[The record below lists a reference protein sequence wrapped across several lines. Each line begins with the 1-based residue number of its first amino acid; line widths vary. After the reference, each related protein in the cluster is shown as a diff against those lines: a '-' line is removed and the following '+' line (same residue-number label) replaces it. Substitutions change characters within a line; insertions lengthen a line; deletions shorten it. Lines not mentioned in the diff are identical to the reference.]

1 MKVSNLTILTVSIV
15 FLFLF
20 GPLCNSNGQNTKIG
34 INTVAIDAGHGGKDA
49 GAVGR
54 TYKEKDI
61 NLAVALR
68 LGKLINEN
76 YPDVKVVYTRK
87 TDVFIPLNERGQI
100 ANKAGADLFIS
111 IHINSAESSS
121 ATGTSTYVM
130 GVDKTGANLK
140 VAMKENDVITFEE
153 DYSSK
158 YQGYTPGSPESFI
171 IFSLMQFSHQSQSI
185 LLADMV
191 QKQFN
196 TNTNMKDRGVRQAGF
211 LVLWSAAMP
220 SILAEF
226 GFISNST
233 EEKFIGSEKGR
244 DTYAKCLFNAFSEY
258 KTRCEGHGTLIVL
271 DSEKQNEEVETA
283 TGSRDS
289 EEEEEVVASKG
300 SDAELIYRIQVAS
313 ADRKLPK
320 NAAQF
325 KEYRGKVTEIR
336 IGNLYKY
343 YVEEAST
350 YADALNLQRR
360 VRKSIKDAFMVPF
373 IDGKPVSVE
382 EARKRENP

>member
-1 MKVSNLTILTVSIV
+1 MKVSNLTILTASIV
-15 FLFLF
+15 LLLLF

-140 VAMKENDVITFEE
+140 VAMKENDVITYEE

-158 YQGYTPGSPESFI
+158 YQGYKPGSPESFI

-196 TNTNMKDRGVRQAGF
+196 ANTNMRDRGVRQAGF

-271 DSEKQNEEVETA
+271 DNDKTDEEIDSTTENGNLQEEDVA
-283 TGSRDS
+283 ASGS
-289 EEEEEVVASKG
+289 

-373 IDGKPVSVE
+373 ANGKPISVE
-382 EARKRENP
+382 EARRRENP

>member
-140 VAMKENDVITFEE
+140 VAMKENDVITYEE

-158 YQGYTPGSPESFI
+158 YQGYKPGSPESFI

-196 TNTNMKDRGVRQAGF
+196 ANTNMRDRGVRQAGF

-258 KTRCEGHGTLIVL
+258 KTRSEGHGTLIVL
-271 DSEKQNEEVETA
+271 DNDKTDEEIDSTTENGNLQEEDVA
-283 TGSRDS
+283 ASGS
-289 EEEEEVVASKG
+289 

-373 IDGKPVSVE
+373 ANGKPISVE
-382 EARKRENP
+382 EARRRENP

>member
-1 MKVSNLTILTVSIV
+1 MKVSNLTILTASIV
-15 FLFLF
+15 LLLLF

-140 VAMKENDVITFEE
+140 VAMKENDVITYEE

-158 YQGYTPGSPESFI
+158 YQGYKPGSPESFI

-196 TNTNMKDRGVRQAGF
+196 ANTNMRDRGVRQAGF

-258 KTRCEGHGTLIVL
+258 KTRSEGHGTLIVL
-271 DSEKQNEEVETA
+271 DNDKTDEEIDSTTENGNLQEEDVA
-283 TGSRDS
+283 ASGS
-289 EEEEEVVASKG
+289 

-350 YADALNLQRR
+350 YADAMNLQRR

-373 IDGKPVSVE
+373 IDGKPISVE

>member
-1 MKVSNLTILTVSIV
+1 MKVSNHTILTASIV
-15 FLFLF
+15 LLLLF
-20 GPLCNSNGQNTKIG
+20 GPWCKSNGQNTKIG

-121 ATGTSTYVM
+121 ASGTSTYVM

-140 VAMKENDVITFEE
+140 VAMKENDVITYEE

-196 TNTNMKDRGVRQAGF
+196 AKTNMRDRGVRQAGF

-233 EEKFIGSEKGR
+233 EEKFIGSKKGR
-244 DTYAKCLFNAFSEY
+244 DTYARCLFNAFSEY

-271 DSEKQNEEVETA
+271 DDDKPEGNSVSESNDTQESQEELSA
-283 TGSRDS
+283 PSRSDS
-289 EEEEEVVASKG
+289 RP
-300 SDAELIYRIQVAS
+300 IYRIQVAS

-325 KEYRGKVTEIR
+325 KEYRGKVTEMR
-336 IGNLYKY
+336 IGNMYKY

-350 YADALNLQRR
+350 YSEALTLQRR

-373 IDGKPVSVE
+373 IDGEPVSVD
-382 EARKRENP
+382 EARKHENQ

>member
-1 MKVSNLTILTVSIV
+1 MKVSNHTILTVSIV
-15 FLFLF
+15 LLFLF
-20 GPLCNSNGQNTKIG
+20 GPLCKSNGQNTKIG

-68 LGKLINEN
+68 LGKLINEH

-140 VAMKENDVITFEE
+140 VAMKENDVITYEE

-196 TNTNMKDRGVRQAGF
+196 SNTNMKDRGVRQAGF

-244 DTYAKCLFNAFSEY
+244 DAYARCLFNAFSEY

-271 DSEKQNEEVETA
+271 NSDKEEGTA
-283 TGSRDS
+283 TECWETNNDQEDINTSNDS
-289 EEEEEVVASKG
+289 DSAP
-300 SDAELIYRIQVAS
+300 IYRIQVAS

-350 YADALNLQRR
+350 YSEALNLQRR

-382 EARKRENP
+382 EARKRENE

>member
-1 MKVSNLTILTVSIV
+1 MKVSNHTILTASIV
-15 FLFLF
+15 LLLLF
-20 GPLCNSNGQNTKIG
+20 GPWCKSNGQNTKIG

-271 DSEKQNEEVETA
+271 DSEKQDEEVETA
-283 TGSRDS
+283 IGNRNS
-289 EEEEEVVASKG
+289 EEEEEMVSPKS
-300 SDAELIYRIQVAS
+300 SDAGLIYRIQVAS

-325 KEYRGKVTEIR
+325 KEYRGKVTEMR
-336 IGNLYKY
+336 IGNMYKY

-350 YADALNLQRR
+350 YSEALTLQRR

-373 IDGKPVSVE
+373 IDGEPVSVD
-382 EARKRENP
+382 EARKHENQ

>member
-258 KTRCEGHGTLIVL
+258 KTRSEGHGTLIVL
-271 DSEKQNEEVETA
+271 DNDKTDEEIDSTTENGNLQEEDVA
-283 TGSRDS
+283 ASGS
-289 EEEEEVVASKG
+289 

-373 IDGKPVSVE
+373 ANGKPISVE
-382 EARKRENP
+382 EARRRENP

>member
-1 MKVSNLTILTVSIV
+1 MKVSNHTILTVSIV
-15 FLFLF
+15 LLFLF

-68 LGKLINEN
+68 LGKLINEH

-140 VAMKENDVITFEE
+140 VAMKENDVITYEE

-196 TNTNMKDRGVRQAGF
+196 SNTNMKDRGVRQAGF

-244 DTYAKCLFNAFSEY
+244 DAYARCLFNAFSEY

-271 DSEKQNEEVETA
+271 NSDKEEGTA
-283 TGSRDS
+283 TECWETNNDQEDINTSNDS
-289 EEEEEVVASKG
+289 DSAP
-300 SDAELIYRIQVAS
+300 IYRIQVAS

-350 YADALNLQRR
+350 YSEALNLQRR

-382 EARKRENP
+382 EARKRENE

>member
-1 MKVSNLTILTVSIV
+1 MKVSNLTILTASIV
-15 FLFLF
+15 LLLLF

-140 VAMKENDVITFEE
+140 VAMKENDVITYEE

-158 YQGYTPGSPESFI
+158 YQGYKPGSPESFI

-196 TNTNMKDRGVRQAGF
+196 ANTNMRDRGVRQAGF

-258 KTRCEGHGTLIVL
+258 KTRSEGHGTLIVL
-271 DSEKQNEEVETA
+271 DNDKTDEEIDSTTENGNLQEEDVA
-283 TGSRDS
+283 ASGS
-289 EEEEEVVASKG
+289 

-373 IDGKPVSVE
+373 IDGKPISVE

>member
-1 MKVSNLTILTVSIV
+1 MKVSNHTILTVSIV
-15 FLFLF
+15 LLFLF
-20 GPLCNSNGQNTKIG
+20 GPLCKSNGQNTKIG

-68 LGKLINEN
+68 LGKLINEH

-140 VAMKENDVITFEE
+140 VAMKENDVITYEE

-196 TNTNMKDRGVRQAGF
+196 SNTNMKDRGVRQAGF

-244 DTYAKCLFNAFSEY
+244 DAYARCLFNAFSEY

-271 DSEKQNEEVETA
+271 NSDKEESTA
-283 TGSRDS
+283 TECWETNNDQEDINTSNDS
-289 EEEEEVVASKG
+289 D
-300 SDAELIYRIQVAS
+300 SDPIYRIQVAS

-325 KEYRGKVTEIR
+325 KEYRGKVTEMR
-336 IGNLYKY
+336 IGNMYKY

-350 YADALNLQRR
+350 YSEALTLQRR

-382 EARKRENP
+382 EARKRENE

>member
-1 MKVSNLTILTVSIV
+1 MKVSNHTILTVSIV
-15 FLFLF
+15 LLFLF
-20 GPLCNSNGQNTKIG
+20 GPLCKSNGQNTKIG
-34 INTVAIDAGHGGKDA
+34 INTVAIDAGHGVKDA

-68 LGKLINEN
+68 LGKLINEH

-140 VAMKENDVITFEE
+140 VAMKENDVITYEE

-196 TNTNMKDRGVRQAGF
+196 SNTNMKDRGVRQAGF

-244 DTYAKCLFNAFSEY
+244 DAYARCLFNAFSEY

-271 DSEKQNEEVETA
+271 NSDKQEEGTA
-283 TGSRDS
+283 TECWETNNDQEDINTSNDS
-289 EEEEEVVASKG
+289 D
-300 SDAELIYRIQVAS
+300 SDPIYRIQVAS

-350 YADALNLQRR
+350 YSEALNLQRR

-382 EARKRENP
+382 EARKRENE